1 VPVFDRVRAI
11 QDGFFVPNW
20 EGRMKIN
27 RRSFVKGT
35 AAAGAF
41 TAAGFP
47 HIWIKDSSLA
57 YAAGGE
63 IKVGVLFSLTGT
75 TGIIEES
82 LNKATIMAIEEVNAA
97 GGINGM
103 KIVPIVEDPASDPA
117 TFAEK
122 ARKLVLS
129 DKCVSVFGS
138 YTSASR
144 KAVLPV
150 FEKRNNLYWYPTL
163 YEGRECSKNVI
174 YTGAVPNQQQD
185 EFIPWLVEKFGKR
198 WSLIGSNY
206 IYPKEENNYCKLL
219 LAGLGAEVIREE
231 YVPLGHSE
239 FSSVVNKFSSE
250 KPDVIFSTVVG
261 DSVVALHRQYRAAG
275 LDPAKM
281 PMASLT
287 TSENEVAAMGGD
299 AAAGHF
305 TSAPYFQVWDS
316 PENHKF
322 VDAYRSRWGADKVT
336 HFVSEPCY
344 FQVKMFAEACSKLA
358 ASDINPNNIR
368 EAVKGIE
375 MIAPQGKVRL
385 DPATLHTYL
394 WPKIGQCKSDGQFE
408 IIKQSPTWLE
418 PVPYKAY
425 PNQTCTEQGLKEV

>member
-1 VPVFDRVRAI
+1 MAI
-11 QDGFFVPNW
+11 
-20 EGRMKIN
+20 K
-27 RRSFVKGT
+27 RRELLKGS
-35 AAAGAF
+35 AAVGAGLL
-41 TAAGFP
+41 AGFP
-47 HIWIKDSSLA
+47 HIWIKDYSLA
-57 YAAGGE
+57 RAADGE

-75 TGIIEES
+75 TAIIEES
-82 LNKATIMAIEEVNAA
+82 LNKATIMAIEEINDA

-103 KIVPIVEDPASDPA
+103 KIVPVVEDPASDPA

-122 ARKLVLS
+122 ARKLVVG

-150 FEKRNNLYWYPTL
+150 FEKRNNLYFYPTL

-185 EFIPWLVEKFGKR
+185 EFVPWLVEKFGKKFF
-198 WSLIGSNY
+198 LIGSNY
-206 IYPKEENNYCKLL
+206 IYPKEENNYCKKLL
-219 LAGLGAEVIREE
+219 QGLGAEVVNEE

-239 FSSVVNKFSSE
+239 FSSVINKIKSTE
-250 KPDVIFSTVVG
+250 PNVIFSTVVG

-305 TSAPYFQVWDS
+305 TSAPYFMVHKS
-316 PENHKF
+316 PENEKF
-322 VDAYRSRWGADKVT
+322 VAAYKKRWGDDKVT

-344 FQVKMFAEACSKLA
+344 FQMYMFKQAVEKLA
-358 ASDINPNNIR
+358 ASDIAPDTIR
-368 EAVKGIE
+368 EAIKGVE
-375 MIAPQGKVRL
+375 LIAPQGKVRL
-385 DPATLHTYL
+385 EKENLHTWL
-394 WPKIGQCKSDGQFE
+394 WPKIAVAKSDGQFE
-408 IIKQSPTWLE
+408 VLKDSAEWKAPD
-418 PVPYKAY
+418 PYAAY
-425 PNQTCTEQGLKEV
+425 PNQKCTEAGLKEI

>member
-1 VPVFDRVRAI
+1 M
-11 QDGFFVPNW
+11 NN
-20 EGRMKIN
+20 E
-27 RRSFVKGT
+27 RRSFLKKT
-35 AAAGAF
+35 AVAAGAV
-41 TAAGFP
+41 AISNFP
-47 HIWIKDSSLA
+47 HIWIKNSSVA

-82 LNKATIMAIEEVNAA
+82 LNKATILAIEEINDA

-117 TFAEK
+117 TFAKK
-122 ARKLVLS
+122 ARKLILS

-150 FEKRNNLYWYPTL
+150 FEQRENLYWYPTL

-185 EFIPWLVEKFGKR
+185 DFVPWLVENFGKR
-198 WSLIGSNY
+198 WYLIGSNY
-206 IYPKEENNYCKLL
+206 IYPKEENNYCKKLL
-219 LAGLGAEVIREE
+219 KDLGAEVVHEE

-239 FSSVVNKFSSE
+239 FASVVNKFRSE

-275 LDPAKM
+275 LDPEKM

-305 TSAPYFQVWDS
+305 TSAPYFMVWDS
-316 PENHKF
+316 PENEKF
-322 VDAYRSRWGADKVT
+322 VTAYRNRWGKDKVT
-336 HFVSEPCY
+336 HFVSEPSY
-344 FQVKMFAEACSKLA
+344 FQVYMFKQAVEKLA
-358 ASDINPNNIR
+358 ASDISPANIR
-368 EAVKGIE
+368 EAVKGVE
-375 MIAPQGKVRL
+375 LTAPQGRVRL
-385 DPATLHTYL
+385 DGASLHTYL

-408 IIKQSPTWLE
+408 ILKQSSEWVE

-425 PNQTCTEQGLKEV
+425 PGQVCTDKGLEEA

>member
-1 VPVFDRVRAI
+1 MTI
-11 QDGFFVPNW
+11 
-20 EGRMKIN
+20 
-27 RRSFVKGT
+27 RRRTFLKGT

-41 TAAGFP
+41 VATGFP
-47 HIWIKDSSLA
+47 HIWMKDSSLA
-57 YAAGGE
+57 RAAGGE

-75 TGIIEES
+75 TAIIEES
-82 LNKATIMAIEEVNAA
+82 LNKATLLAIEEINGQ

-103 KIVPIVEDPASDPA
+103 QIVPVIEDPGSDPA

-122 ARKLVLS
+122 ARKLVIG

-150 FEKRNNLYWYPTL
+150 FEKRNNLYFYPTL

-185 EFIPWLVEKFGKR
+185 DFVPWLVEKFGKR
-198 WSLIGSNY
+198 WYLIGSNY
-206 IYPKEENNYCKLL
+206 IYPKEENNYCKKL
-219 LAGLGAEVIREE
+219 LAGLGAEVVNEE

-239 FSSVVNKFSSE
+239 FSSVINKFHSE

-275 LDPAKM
+275 LDPEKM

-305 TSAPYFQVWDS
+305 TSAPYFMVLDT
-316 PENHKF
+316 PENKKF
-322 VDAYRSRWGADKVT
+322 VAAYRKRWGGDKVT
-336 HFVSEPCY
+336 HFVSEPSY
-344 FQVKMFAEACSKLA
+344 FEVYLFKQGVEKLA
-358 ASDINPNNIR
+358 PSDITPPNIR
-368 EAVKGIE
+368 DAVKGEE
-375 MIAPQGKVRL
+375 MIAPQGKVRIE
-385 DPATLHTYL
+385 PKNLHTWL
-394 WPKIGQCKSDGQFE
+394 SPKIGVCKADGQFE
-408 IIKQSPTWLE
+408 ILKQSATWLE
-418 PVPYKAY
+418 PIPYKAY
-425 PNQTCTEQGLKEV
+425 EHQVCTEEGLKEI

>member
-1 VPVFDRVRAI
+1 
-11 QDGFFVPNW
+11 
-20 EGRMKIN
+20 MTTT
-27 RRSFVKGT
+27 RRKFLRGS
-35 AAAGAF
+35 AAVGAGIIG
-41 TAAGFP
+41 GFP
-47 HIWIKDSSLA
+47 HIWIKDYSLA
-57 YAAGGE
+57 RAADGE

-75 TGIIEES
+75 TAIIEES
-82 LNKATIMAIEEVNAA
+82 LNKATIMAIEEINDA

-103 KIVPIVEDPASDPA
+103 KITPIVEDPASDPA

-122 ARKLVLS
+122 ARKLVVS

-150 FEKRNNLYWYPTL
+150 FEKRNNLYFYPTL

-185 EFIPWLVEKFGKR
+185 EFVPWLVEKFGKKFF
-198 WSLIGSNY
+198 LIGSNY
-206 IYPKEENNYCKLL
+206 IYPKEENNYCKKLL
-219 LAGLGAEVIREE
+219 EKLGGEVVNEE

-239 FSSVVNKFSSE
+239 FSSVINKIKSTE
-250 KPDVIFSTVVG
+250 PNVIFSTVVG

-275 LDPAKM
+275 LDPEKM

-305 TSAPYFQVWDS
+305 TSAPYFMVHKS
-316 PENHKF
+316 PENEKF
-322 VDAYRSRWGADKVT
+322 VAAYKKRWGDDKVT

-344 FQVKMFAEACSKLA
+344 FQMFLFKQAVEKLA
-358 ASDINPNNIR
+358 ASDITPDTIR
-368 EAVKGIE
+368 EAIKGEE
-375 MIAPQGKVRL
+375 MIAPQGKIHL
-385 DPATLHTYL
+385 EKENLHTWL
-394 WPKIGQCKSDGQFE
+394 WPKIAVAKSDGQFE
-408 IIKQSPTWLE
+408 VLKDSAEWKAPD
-418 PVPYKAY
+418 PYAAY
-425 PNQTCTEQGLKEV
+425 PNQKCTEAGLKEV

>member
-1 VPVFDRVRAI
+1 MD
-11 QDGFFVPNW
+11 
-20 EGRMKIN
+20 KK
-27 RRSFVKGT
+27 RRSFLKKSTTGAGVV
-35 AAAGAF
+35 AA
-41 TAAGFP
+41 TSMFP
-47 HIWIKDSSLA
+47 SIWIKNSSLA

-63 IKVGVLFSLTGT
+63 VKVGVLFSLTGT

-82 LNKATIMAIEEVNAA
+82 LNKATILAIEEINDS

-103 KIVPIVEDPASDPA
+103 RIVPVVEDPASDPA
-117 TFAEK
+117 TFAAK
-122 ARKLVLS
+122 ARKLVLK
-129 DKCVSVFGS
+129 DKCVSIFGS

-150 FEKRNNLYWYPTL
+150 VEKRENLYFYPTL
-163 YEGRECSKNVI
+163 YEGRECSKNVV

-185 EFIPWLVEKFGKR
+185 EFVPWLVEKFGKR
-198 WSLIGSNY
+198 WHLIGSNY
-206 IYPKEENNYCKLL
+206 IYPKEENNYCKKLL
-219 LAGLGAEVIREE
+219 KDLGCEVVAEE

-239 FSSVVNKFSSE
+239 FASVVNKFKSE

-275 LDPAKM
+275 LDPDTM

-305 TSAPYFQVWDS
+305 TSAPYFQVYDS
-316 PENHKF
+316 PENQKF
-322 VDAYRSRWGADKVT
+322 IEAYRSRWGEDKVT
-336 HFVSEPCY
+336 HFVSEPSY
-344 FQVKMFAEACSKLA
+344 FQMYMFKQAVEKLDP
-358 ASDINPNNIR
+358 SDIAPDTIR
-368 EAVKGIE
+368 EAIKGVE
-375 MIAPQGKVRL
+375 MIAPQGPVKI

-394 WPKIGQCKSDGQFE
+394 WPKIGQCQSNGQFKILE
-408 IIKQSPTWLE
+408 QSSEWLE

-425 PNQTCTEQGLKEV
+425 PNQQCTEEGLKEV

>member
-1 VPVFDRVRAI
+1 M
-11 QDGFFVPNW
+11 NT
-20 EGRMKIN
+20 N
-27 RRSFVKGT
+27 RRSFLKKG
-35 AAAGAF
+35 AVAAG
-41 TAAGFP
+41 TVAASNFP
-47 HIWIKDSSLA
+47 HLWIKNSSLA

-82 LNKATIMAIEEVNAA
+82 LNKATIMAIEEINAA

-103 KIVPIVEDPASDPA
+103 QITPIVEDPASDPA

-122 ARKLVLS
+122 ARKLVLG
-129 DKCVSVFGS
+129 DNCVSVFGS

-185 EFIPWLVEKFGKR
+185 DFVPWLVENFGKR
-198 WSLIGSNY
+198 WYLIGSNY
-206 IYPKEENNYCKLL
+206 IYPKEENNYCKKL
-219 LAGLGAEVIREE
+219 LAELGAEVVDEE

-239 FSSVVNKFSSE
+239 FSSVVNKFRSE

-275 LDPAKM
+275 LDPEKM

-305 TSAPYFQVWDS
+305 TSAPYFMVWDS
-316 PENHKF
+316 PENEKF
-322 VDAYRSRWGADKVT
+322 VEAYRSRWGEDKVT
-336 HFVSEPCY
+336 HFVSEPSY
-344 FQVKMFAEACSKLA
+344 FQVYMFKQAVEKLA
-358 ASDINPNNIR
+358 ASDISPENVR
-368 EAVKGIE
+368 EAVKGVE
-375 MIAPQGKVRL
+375 LTAPQGKVRL

-394 WPKIGQCKSDGQFE
+394 WPKIGMCKSDGQFE
-408 IIKQSPTWLE
+408 ILTQSSDWLE

-425 PNQTCTEQGLKEV
+425 ENQVCTEEGLKEA

>member
-1 VPVFDRVRAI
+1 MK
-11 QDGFFVPNW
+11 
-20 EGRMKIN
+20 EG
-27 RRSFVKGT
+27 RRSFLKKTVVGTGVLAASNFPYIWVKN
-35 AAAGAF
+35 
-41 TAAGFP
+41 
-47 HIWIKDSSLA
+47 SSLA
-57 YAAGGE
+57 YAAKGE
-63 IKVGVLFSLTGT
+63 VKVGVLFSLTGT

-82 LNKATIMAIEEVNAA
+82 LNKATIMAIEEINDS

-103 KIVPIVEDPASDPA
+103 KITPVVEDPASDPA
-117 TFAEK
+117 TFAAK
-122 ARKLVLS
+122 ARKLVLN
-129 DKCVSVFGS
+129 DRCVSVFGS

-150 FEKRNNLYWYPTL
+150 FEKRDNLYWYPTL

-185 EFIPWLVEKFGKR
+185 EFVPWLVEKFGKR
-198 WSLIGSNY
+198 WYLIGSNY
-206 IYPKEENNYCKLL
+206 IYPKEENNYCKKL
-219 LAGLGAEVIREE
+219 LADLGCEVVAEE

-239 FSSVVNKFSSE
+239 FASVVNKFRSE
-250 KPDVIFSTVVG
+250 KPNVIFSTVVG

-275 LDPAKM
+275 LDPETM

-322 VDAYRSRWGADKVT
+322 VEAYRKRWGEDKVT
-336 HFVSEPCY
+336 HFVSEPSY
-344 FQVKMFAEACSKLA
+344 FQVYMFKQAVEKLDP
-358 ASDINPNNIR
+358 SDISPQTIR
-368 EAVKGIE
+368 EAVKGVE
-375 MIAPQGKVRL
+375 LVAPQGLVRL

-394 WPKIGQCKSDGQFE
+394 WPKIGVCKSDGQFE
-408 IIKQSPTWLE
+408 ILKQSSEWLQ

-425 PNQTCTEQGLKEV
+425 PDQMCTEAGLKQV

>member
-1 VPVFDRVRAI
+1 MTI
-11 QDGFFVPNW
+11 
-20 EGRMKIN
+20 K
-27 RRSFVKGT
+27 RRNFLKGS
-35 AAAGAF
+35 AALGAGVL
-41 TAAGFP
+41 GSFP
-47 HIWIKDSSLA
+47 HIWIKDYSLA
-57 YAAGGE
+57 RAAGGE

-75 TGIIEES
+75 TAIIEES
-82 LNKATIMAIEEVNAA
+82 LNKATIMAIEEINAA

-103 KIVPIVEDPASDPA
+103 QITPIVEDPASDPA

-122 ARKLVLS
+122 ARKLVVG

-150 FEKRNNLYWYPTL
+150 FEKRNNLYFYPTL

-185 EFIPWLVEKFGKR
+185 EFVPWLVEKFGKKFF
-198 WSLIGSNY
+198 LIGSNY
-206 IYPKEENNYCKLL
+206 IYPKEENNYCKKLL
-219 LAGLGAEVIREE
+219 EKLGAEVVSEE

-239 FSSVVNKFSSE
+239 FSSVINKIKSTQ
-250 KPDVIFSTVVG
+250 PNVIFSTVVG

-275 LDPAKM
+275 LDPEKM

-305 TSAPYFQVWDS
+305 TSAPYFMVHKS
-316 PENHKF
+316 PENEKF
-322 VDAYRSRWGADKVT
+322 VAAYKKRWGDDKVT

-344 FQVKMFAEACSKLA
+344 FQMYLFKQAIEKLA
-358 ASDINPNNIR
+358 GSDISPDTIR
-368 EAVKGIE
+368 EAIKGQE
-375 MIAPQGKVRL
+375 LIAPQGKIRL
-385 DPATLHTYL
+385 EKENLHTWL
-394 WPKIGQCKSDGQFE
+394 WPKIAVAKSDGQFE
-408 IIKQSPTWLE
+408 ILKDSAEWKAPD
-418 PVPYKAY
+418 PYAAY
-425 PNQTCTEQGLKEV
+425 PNQKCTEAGLKEV

>member
-1 VPVFDRVRAI
+1 MTI
-11 QDGFFVPNW
+11 
-20 EGRMKIN
+20 K
-27 RRSFVKGT
+27 RRNFLKGS
-35 AAAGAF
+35 AALGAGVLG
-41 TAAGFP
+41 GFP
-47 HIWIKDSSLA
+47 HIWIKDYSLA
-57 YAAGGE
+57 RAAGGE

-75 TGIIEES
+75 TAIIEES
-82 LNKATIMAIEEVNAA
+82 LNKATIMAIEEINAA

-103 KIVPIVEDPASDPA
+103 QITPVVEDPASDPA

-122 ARKLVLS
+122 ARKLVVG

-150 FEKRNNLYWYPTL
+150 FEKRNNLYFYPTL

-185 EFIPWLVEKFGKR
+185 EFVPWLVEKFGKKFF
-198 WSLIGSNY
+198 LIGSNY
-206 IYPKEENNYCKLL
+206 IYPKEENNYCKKLL
-219 LAGLGAEVIREE
+219 EKLGGEVVSEE

-239 FSSVVNKFSSE
+239 FSSVINKIKSTQ
-250 KPDVIFSTVVG
+250 PNVIFSTVVG

-275 LDPAKM
+275 LDPEKM

-305 TSAPYFQVWDS
+305 TSAPYFMVHKS
-316 PENHKF
+316 PENEKF
-322 VDAYRSRWGADKVT
+322 VAAYKKRWGDDKVT

-344 FQVKMFAEACSKLA
+344 FQMYLFKQAIEKLA
-358 ASDINPNNIR
+358 GGDITPDTIR
-368 EAVKGIE
+368 EAIKGQE
-375 MIAPQGKVRL
+375 MVAPQGKIRL
-385 DPATLHTYL
+385 EKENLHTWL
-394 WPKIGQCKSDGQFE
+394 WPKIAVAKSDGQFE
-408 IIKQSPTWLE
+408 ILKDSAEWLA
-418 PVPYKAY
+418 PDPYAAY
-425 PNQTCTEQGLKEV
+425 PNQKCAEAGLKEI

>member
-1 VPVFDRVRAI
+1 MTV
-11 QDGFFVPNW
+11 
-20 EGRMKIN
+20 K
-27 RRSFVKGT
+27 RRTFLKGT
-35 AAAGAF
+35 VAAGAF
-41 TAAGFP
+41 AATGFP

-57 YAAGGE
+57 RAAEGE

-75 TGIIEES
+75 TAIVEES
-82 LNKATIMAIEEVNAA
+82 LNKATVMAIEEINDQ

-103 KIVPIVEDPASDPA
+103 KIVPVIEDPASDPA

-122 ARKLVLS
+122 ARKLVLG

-150 FEKRNNLYWYPTL
+150 FEKRNNLYFYPTL

-185 EFIPWLVEKFGKR
+185 EFVPWLVEKFGKR

-206 IYPKEENNYCKLL
+206 IYPKEENNYCKKL
-219 LAGLGAEVIREE
+219 LAGLGAEVVNEE

-239 FSSVVNKFSSE
+239 FSSVINKFQSD

-261 DSVVALHRQYRAAG
+261 DSVVALHRQYRADG
-275 LDPAKM
+275 LDPEKM

-305 TSAPYFQVWDS
+305 TSAPYFMVWDS
-316 PENHKF
+316 PENVKF
-322 VDAYRSRWGADKVT
+322 VDAYRKRWGADKVT

-344 FQVKMFAEACSKLA
+344 FQVHLFKQAVEKLA
-358 ASDINPNNIR
+358 PSDITPPNIR
-368 EAVKGIE
+368 EAIKGEE
-375 MIAPQGKVRL
+375 MIAPQGKVRIEKKN
-385 DPATLHTYL
+385 LHTWL
-394 WPKIGQCKSDGQFE
+394 WPKIGVAKSDGQFE
-408 IIKQSPTWLE
+408 ILKQSADWLE

-425 PNQTCTEQGLKEV
+425 ENQDCTEEGLKES

>member
-1 VPVFDRVRAI
+1 
-11 QDGFFVPNW
+11 
-20 EGRMKIN
+20 MTTT
-27 RRSFVKGT
+27 RRKFLKGS
-35 AAAGAF
+35 AAVGAGIVG
-41 TAAGFP
+41 GFP
-47 HIWIKDSSLA
+47 HIWIKDYSLA
-57 YAAGGE
+57 RAAEGE

-75 TGIIEES
+75 TAIIEES
-82 LNKATIMAIEEVNAA
+82 LNKATIMAIEEINDA

-103 KIVPIVEDPASDPA
+103 KITPIVEDPASDPA

-122 ARKLVLS
+122 ARKLVVS

-150 FEKRNNLYWYPTL
+150 FEKRNNLYFYPTL

-185 EFIPWLVEKFGKR
+185 EFVPWLVEKFGKKFF
-198 WSLIGSNY
+198 LIGSNY
-206 IYPKEENNYCKLL
+206 IYPKEENNYCKKLL
-219 LAGLGAEVIREE
+219 EKLGGEVVNEE

-239 FSSVVNKFSSE
+239 FSSVINKIKSTE
-250 KPDVIFSTVVG
+250 PNVIFSTVVG

-275 LDPAKM
+275 LDPEKM

-305 TSAPYFQVWDS
+305 TSAPYFMVHKS
-316 PENHKF
+316 PENEKF
-322 VDAYRSRWGADKVT
+322 VAAYKKRWGDDKVT

-344 FQVKMFAEACSKLA
+344 FQMFLFKQAVEKLA
-358 ASDINPNNIR
+358 ASDITPDTIR
-368 EAVKGIE
+368 EAIKGEE
-375 MIAPQGKVRL
+375 MIAPQGKIHL
-385 DPATLHTYL
+385 DKENLHTWL
-394 WPKIGQCKSDGQFE
+394 WPKIAVAKSDGQFE
-408 IIKQSPTWLE
+408 VLKDSAEWKAPD
-418 PVPYKAY
+418 PYAAY
-425 PNQTCTEQGLKEV
+425 PNQKCTEAGLKEI

>member
-1 VPVFDRVRAI
+1 MTI
-11 QDGFFVPNW
+11 
-20 EGRMKIN
+20 K
-27 RRSFVKGT
+27 RRNFLKGT
-35 AAAGAF
+35 AALGAGVLG
-41 TAAGFP
+41 GFP
-47 HIWIKDSSLA
+47 HIWIKDYSLA
-57 YAAGGE
+57 RAAGGE

-75 TGIIEES
+75 TAIIEES
-82 LNKATIMAIEEVNAA
+82 LNKATIMAIEEINAA

-103 KIVPIVEDPASDPA
+103 QIAPIVEDPASDPA

-122 ARKLVLS
+122 ARKLVVG

-150 FEKRNNLYWYPTL
+150 FEKRNNLYFYPTL

-185 EFIPWLVEKFGKR
+185 EFVPWLVEKFGKKFF
-198 WSLIGSNY
+198 LIGSNY
-206 IYPKEENNYCKLL
+206 IYPKEENNYCKKLL
-219 LAGLGAEVIREE
+219 EKLGGEVVSEE

-239 FSSVVNKFSSE
+239 FSSVINKIKSTQ
-250 KPDVIFSTVVG
+250 PNVIFSTVVG

-305 TSAPYFQVWDS
+305 TSAPYFMVHKS
-316 PENHKF
+316 PENEKF
-322 VDAYRSRWGADKVT
+322 VAAYKKRWGDDKVT

-344 FQVKMFAEACSKLA
+344 FQMYLFKQAIEKLA
-358 ASDINPNNIR
+358 GGDITPDTIR
-368 EAVKGIE
+368 EAIKGQE
-375 MIAPQGKVRL
+375 MVAPQGKIRIEKEN
-385 DPATLHTYL
+385 LHTWL
-394 WPKIGQCKSDGQFE
+394 WPKIAVAKSDGQFE
-408 IIKQSPTWLE
+408 ILKDSAEWLA
-418 PVPYKAY
+418 PDPYAAY
-425 PNQTCTEQGLKEV
+425 PNQKCTEAGLKEI

>member
-1 VPVFDRVRAI
+1 MK
-11 QDGFFVPNW
+11 
-20 EGRMKIN
+20 EG
-27 RRSFVKGT
+27 RRSFLKKSVVGTGVLAASNFPYIWVKN
-35 AAAGAF
+35 
-41 TAAGFP
+41 
-47 HIWIKDSSLA
+47 SSLA
-57 YAAGGE
+57 YAAKGE
-63 IKVGVLFSLTGT
+63 VKVGVLFSLTGT

-82 LNKATIMAIEEVNAA
+82 LNKATIMAIEEINDS

-103 KIVPIVEDPASDPA
+103 KITPVVEDPASDPA
-117 TFAEK
+117 TFAAK
-122 ARKLVLS
+122 ARKLVLN
-129 DKCVSVFGS
+129 DRCVSVFGS

-150 FEKRNNLYWYPTL
+150 FEKRDNLYWYPTL

-185 EFIPWLVEKFGKR
+185 EFVPWLVEKFGKR
-198 WSLIGSNY
+198 WYLIGSNY
-206 IYPKEENNYCKLL
+206 IYPKEENNYCKKL
-219 LAGLGAEVIREE
+219 LADLGCEVVAEE

-239 FSSVVNKFSSE
+239 FASVVNKFRSE
-250 KPDVIFSTVVG
+250 KPNVIFSTVVG

-275 LDPAKM
+275 LDPETM

-322 VDAYRSRWGADKVT
+322 VESYRKRWGEDKVT
-336 HFVSEPCY
+336 HFVSEPSY
-344 FQVKMFAEACSKLA
+344 FQVYMFKQAVEKLDP
-358 ASDINPNNIR
+358 SDISPQTIR
-368 EAVKGIE
+368 EAVKGVE
-375 MIAPQGKVRL
+375 LVAPQGLVRV

-394 WPKIGQCKSDGQFE
+394 WPKIGVCKSDGQFE
-408 IIKQSPTWLE
+408 ILKQSSEWLQ

-425 PNQTCTEQGLKEV
+425 PDQMCTEAGLKQV

>member
-1 VPVFDRVRAI
+1 
-11 QDGFFVPNW
+11 
-20 EGRMKIN
+20 MKKD
-27 RRSFVKGT
+27 RRSFLQKT
-35 AAAGAF
+35 AVGAGVLAASN
-41 TAAGFP
+41 FP
-47 HIWIKDSSLA
+47 YIWIKNSSLA
-57 YAAGGE
+57 YAAKGE
-63 IKVGVLFSLTGT
+63 VKVGVLFSLTGT

-82 LNKATIMAIEEVNAA
+82 LNKATIMAIEEINDS

-103 KIVPIVEDPASDPA
+103 KITPVVEDPASDPA
-117 TFAEK
+117 TFAAK
-122 ARKLVLS
+122 ARKLVLN
-129 DKCVSVFGS
+129 DRCVSVFGS

-150 FEKRNNLYWYPTL
+150 FEKRDNLYWYPTL

-185 EFIPWLVEKFGKR
+185 EFVPWLVEKFGKR
-198 WSLIGSNY
+198 WYLIGSNY
-206 IYPKEENNYCKLL
+206 IYPKEENNYCKKL
-219 LAGLGAEVIREE
+219 LADLGCEVVAEE

-239 FSSVVNKFSSE
+239 FASVVNKFRSE
-250 KPDVIFSTVVG
+250 KPNVIFSTVVG

-275 LDPAKM
+275 LDPETM

-316 PENHKF
+316 PENQKF
-322 VDAYRSRWGADKVT
+322 VEAYKKRWGEDKVT
-336 HFVSEPCY
+336 HFVSEPSY
-344 FQVKMFAEACSKLA
+344 FQVYMFKQAVEKLDP
-358 ASDINPNNIR
+358 SDISPQTIR
-368 EAVKGIE
+368 EATKGVE
-375 MIAPQGKVRL
+375 LVAPQGPVRI

-394 WPKIGQCKSDGQFE
+394 WPKIGVCKSDGQFE
-408 IIKQSPTWLE
+408 ILQQSSEWLR

-425 PNQTCTEQGLKEV
+425 PDQVCTEEGLKQV

>member
-1 VPVFDRVRAI
+1 MA
-11 QDGFFVPNW
+11 
-20 EGRMKIN
+20 MK
-27 RRSFVKGT
+27 RRDLLKGT
-35 AAAGAF
+35 AAAGAGIL
-41 TAAGFP
+41 AGFP
-47 HIWIKDSSLA
+47 HIWIKDYSLA
-57 YAAGGE
+57 RAADGE

-75 TGIIEES
+75 TAIIEES
-82 LNKATIMAIEEVNAA
+82 LNKATIMAIEEINDA

-122 ARKLVLS
+122 ARKLVVG

-150 FEKRNNLYWYPTL
+150 FERRNNLYFYPTL

-185 EFIPWLVEKFGKR
+185 EFVPWLVEKFGKKFF
-198 WSLIGSNY
+198 LIGSNY
-206 IYPKEENNYCKLL
+206 IYPKEENNYCKKLL
-219 LAGLGAEVIREE
+219 EGLGGEVVNEE

-239 FSSVVNKFSSE
+239 FSSVINKIKSTE
-250 KPDVIFSTVVG
+250 PNVIFSTVVG

-275 LDPAKM
+275 LDPEKM

-305 TSAPYFQVWDS
+305 TSAPYFMVHKS
-316 PENHKF
+316 PENEKF
-322 VDAYRSRWGADKVT
+322 VAAYKKRWGDDKVT

-344 FQVKMFAEACSKLA
+344 FQMYLFKQAVEKLA
-358 ASDINPNNIR
+358 ASDIAPETIR
-368 EAVKGIE
+368 EAIKGEE
-375 MIAPQGKVRL
+375 MVAPQGRIRL
-385 DPATLHTYL
+385 ERENLHTWL
-394 WPKIGQCKSDGQFE
+394 WPKIAVAKSDGQFE
-408 IIKQSPTWLE
+408 VLKDSAEWKAPD
-418 PVPYKAY
+418 PYAAY
-425 PNQTCTEQGLKEV
+425 PNQKCTESGLKET

>member
-1 VPVFDRVRAI
+1 
-11 QDGFFVPNW
+11 
-20 EGRMKIN
+20 MKIT
-27 RRSFVKGT
+27 RRTLLKGAT
-35 AAAGAF
+35 AAGAA
-41 TAAGFP
+41 TAVGFP
-47 HIWIKDSSLA
+47 HIWIKNSSLA
-57 YAAGGE
+57 RAADGE

-75 TGIIEES
+75 TAIIEES
-82 LNKATIMAIEEVNAA
+82 LNKATILAIEEINAE

-103 KIVPIVEDPASDPA
+103 KIVPVVEDPASDPA

-150 FEKRNNLYWYPTL
+150 FEKRENLYFYPTL

-185 EFIPWLVEKFGKR
+185 DFVPWLAEKFGKK
-198 WSLIGSNY
+198 WYLIGSNY
-206 IYPKEENNYCKLL
+206 IYPKEENNYCKKLL
-219 LAGLGAEVIREE
+219 DGLGCEVVAEE

-239 FSSVVNKFSSE
+239 FSSAISKFQSLQ
-250 KPDVIFSTVVG
+250 PNVIFSTVVG

-275 LDPAKM
+275 LDPSKM

-305 TSAPYFQVWDS
+305 TSAPYFMVWDS

-322 VDAYRSRWGADKVT
+322 VEAYKKRWGADKVT
-336 HFVSEPCY
+336 HFVSEPSY
-344 FQVKMFAEACSKLA
+344 FQVYLFKQAVAKLA
-358 ASDINPNNIR
+358 PSDIGPKTIR
-368 EAVKGIE
+368 EAIKGE
-375 MIAPQGKVRL
+375 SMIAPQGKVQIEREN
-385 DPATLHTYL
+385 LHTWL

-408 IIKQSPTWLE
+408 ILKQSAEWIKPD
-418 PVPYKAY
+418 PYKAY
-425 PNQTCTEQGLKEV
+425 PTMHCTESGLTEG